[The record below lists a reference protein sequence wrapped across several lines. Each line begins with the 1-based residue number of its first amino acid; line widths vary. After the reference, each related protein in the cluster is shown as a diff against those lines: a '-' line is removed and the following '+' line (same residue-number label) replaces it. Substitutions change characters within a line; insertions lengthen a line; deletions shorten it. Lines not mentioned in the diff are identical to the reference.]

1 MLPFS
6 LKLRTKSINNSVKF
20 QYASMPDSITF
31 VIITKFSEKP
41 RLVPIMGSILPD
53 DPYDVV
59 RVVDVRHHSA
69 NCLR

>member
-6 LKLRTKSINNSVKF
+6 LQLRPKSINNSVKF
-20 QYASMPDSITF
+20 QYASTSDSITF
-31 VIITKFSEKP
+31 VIIISGKP

-53 DPYDVV
+53 DPYNVV